1 MSVPVLF
8 LAAALATAAVSPQA
22 ASTPPRPSSNVSDDR
37 LATLAPPARVAVEGC
52 IEREI
57 TGKPTDIGERTGL
70 NNHFVL
76 TSSRV
81 LKGKAPAAA
90 RTAAGAA
97 TYRIDGLS
105 DEQLTVHVG
114 RRVRV
119 DGTFGSIDR
128 AAAPDDAKHGE
139 LLELTAT
146 TIRQVPGDCSI
157 PKS

>member
-8 LAAALATAAVSPQA
+8 LAAVLATAAPLQQP
-22 ASTPPRPSSNVSDDR
+22 ASAPPKPSSNASDDR
-37 LATLAPPARVAVEGC
+37 PATLAPPARVAVEGC
-52 IEREI
+52 VEREMN
-57 TGKPTDIGERTGL
+57 GRPMDVGERTGL

-76 TSSRV
+76 VAARQ
-81 LKGKAPAAA
+81 LKGKASAVA
-90 RTAAGAA
+90 RTAAPVA
-97 TYRIDGLS
+97 TYRIDGLT

-114 RRVRV
+114 RRVRI
-119 DGTFGSIDR
+119 DGTFGSVDR
-128 AAAPDDAKHGE
+128 SATPVDPKQAE